1 MSTDWTEFDAQ
12 RAKAWK
18 AEVDAEFADVKV
30 LLKQVTEECTKD
42 PIGDDTIL
50 KAVDSAGQYL
60 NEKWTELGDAYDKI
74 QEKLGK
80 SFNEFEKAIDKGVE
94 IVEEMKKKIRL

>member
-1 MSTDWTEFDAQ
+1 MATDRTEFDAQ

-18 AEVDAEFADVKV
+18 MEVDAEFAAVKV
-30 LLKQVTEECTKD
+30 LLKKVTEECTKD

-74 QEKLGK
+74 QEKLGE
-80 SFNEFEKAIDKGVE
+80 SFDGFEKAIDKGVE